1 MTKFFRAIEAL
12 RLAGEVD
19 RQNEVVARNN
29 QDTAGARELRMGQLN
44 ILDAI
49 ALLQEYDEGMT
60 EDRGQRTAEER
71 RTSK

>member
-1 MTKFFRAIEAL
+1 MTKYSRAIEAL

-19 RQNEVVARNN
+19 RQNEVVASNN
-29 QDTAGARELRMGQLN
+29 GDVAGARELRMGQLN